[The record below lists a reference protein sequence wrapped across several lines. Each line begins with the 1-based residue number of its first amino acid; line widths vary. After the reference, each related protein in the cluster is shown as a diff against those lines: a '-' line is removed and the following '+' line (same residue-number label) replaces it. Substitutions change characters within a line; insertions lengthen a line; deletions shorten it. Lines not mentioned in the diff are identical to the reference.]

1 MLQWGHFTLRCLLLV
16 DVGQR
21 LRCWLMLDLEL
32 LQIADRASVQL
43 PTWVELNFF
52 R

>member
-16 DVGQR
+16 DVVQR
-21 LRCWLMLDLEL
+21 LRGRLMLDLEL
-32 LQIADRASVQL
+32 LQIADRAFVQL
-43 PTWVELNFF
+43 PTWVKLNFL